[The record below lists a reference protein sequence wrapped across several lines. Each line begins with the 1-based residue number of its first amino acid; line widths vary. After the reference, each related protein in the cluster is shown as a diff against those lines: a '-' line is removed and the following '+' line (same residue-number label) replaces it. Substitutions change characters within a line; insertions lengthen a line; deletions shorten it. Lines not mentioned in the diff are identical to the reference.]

1 MAFRPR
7 YANNLQ
13 PNHLKP
19 STFNQK
25 TLAFGHATRTTLNLK
40 PSTKKPWPLATLRE
54 QPSTFRQTTFN
65 LIMTHILHIDASPR
79 GDRSIS
85 RQLSNRFIQTWKSFY
100 PDDTVSYRDLGHNP
114 VPHVDEKWIA
124 AAFCPPEKRTPE
136 LVEAIKVSD
145 TLVDEFLAADR
156 YVFGIPMYNF
166 NVPSTFKAYIDQI
179 VRFNRTFTFDEPGQY
194 RGLVPQG
201 KKMLIFTARGGSFS
215 PGTPS
220 ADYDYQEPFLRAIF
234 GVLGITDITF
244 IHAEKLDLGEE
255 ARQQSLANARA
266 ELEKAV
272 GTW

>member
-1 MAFRPR
+1 
-7 YANNLQ
+7 
-13 PNHLKP
+13 
-19 STFNQK
+19 
-25 TLAFGHATRTTLNLK
+25 
-40 PSTKKPWPLATLRE
+40 
-54 QPSTFRQTTFN
+54 
-65 LIMTHILHIDASPR
+65 MTHILHIDASPR

-124 AAFCPPEKRTPE
+124 AAFCPPEKRTTE

-179 VRFNRTFTFDEPGQY
+179 FRFNRTFTFDEPGQY
-194 RGLVPQG
+194 RGLVPKG
-201 KKMLIFTARGGSFS
+201 KKMLIFTARAGTFS
-215 PGTPS
+215 PGSPI

-272 GTW
+272 ETW